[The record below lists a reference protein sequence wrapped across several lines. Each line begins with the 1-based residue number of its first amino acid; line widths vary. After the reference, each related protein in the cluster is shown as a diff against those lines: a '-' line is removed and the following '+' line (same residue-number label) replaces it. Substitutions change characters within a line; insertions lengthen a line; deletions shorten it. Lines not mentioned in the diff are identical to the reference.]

1 MISSLIH
8 LAEKGILPDF
18 LIRIGIKK
26 LSKVRLDLAKN
37 SSPGVIEKRHQNWVD
52 KMKES
57 PIALVPE
64 KANEQ
69 HYEVPPEFFEIVLGS
84 NLKYS
89 SGYWPEGDRNL
100 DESED
105 AMLKLSC
112 QRAEIDNGQSILELG
127 CGTLCSRA
135 RSRGRR
141 IFTSSGYS
149 DSRSKLGSAITFT

>member
-18 LIRIGIKK
+18 LIRVGIKK

-37 SSPGVIEKRHQNWVD
+37 SSPDIIEKRHQNWVD

-84 NLKYS
+84 NFTAS
-89 SGYWPEGDRNL
+89 SSIPFCDRL
-100 DESED
+100 I
-105 AMLKLSC
+105 SC
-112 QRAEIDNGQSILELG
+112 SLPIFEIFINSKSNEEAASLAFG
-127 CGTLCSRA
+127 CL
-135 RSRGRR
+135 
-141 IFTSSGYS
+141 
-149 DSRSKLGSAITFT
+149 